1 MEAERPRAE
10 GEAFG
15 AWLRQH
21 REVRG
26 IELREIADSSKI
38 GIAYLQAF
46 EEERF
51 DLLPAPV
58 FAKGFLRQY
67 AAYVGI
73 DPEEVV
79 NFYLSACLENSEDSE
94 SSPEPQGRPQ
104 SSSSPR
110 FVVIALVLLAALAI
124 SFWAIGRFGVT
135 PSPAEDPPPAVQ
147 APPVA
152 VPSASVTDPSPP
164 ASAGSTVPLSEA
176 PLGPGAGQSADGAP
190 AVAEST
196 TLVDEASAPLR
207 VVVDFSGECWVEATI
222 DGVQRHAEIKVQGE
236 SLQMEAQETVDLK
249 VGDAR
254 VVQIEV
260 NGRPYALPSRSGTSV
275 RSVRIDRETL
285 ASLTLDAVAE
295 GEE

>member
-1 MEAERPRAE
+1 MAGEHPRAE

-15 AWLRQH
+15 AWLRQN

-38 GIAYLQAF
+38 GLAYLQAF

-67 AAYVGI
+67 AAYIGV
-73 DPEEVV
+73 DPEEAV
-79 NFYLSACLENSEDSE
+79 NFYLSACRESRVDSDELPE
-94 SSPEPQGRPQ
+94 SQPGPPNR
-104 SSSSPR
+104 SSFR
-110 FVVIALVLLAALAI
+110 FVVLALGLALVLALV
-124 SFWAIGRFGVT
+124 FWAIGRFGGSSSNGDG
-135 PSPAEDPPPAVQ
+135 SPDRSPESPETTAPMAPEGAATQEPQTPPADDPGPTAATQ
-147 APPVA
+147 
-152 VPSASVTDPSPP
+152 PSTGVT
-164 ASAGSTVPLSEA
+164 
-176 PLGPGAGQSADGAP
+176 
-190 AVAEST
+190 T
-196 TLVDEASAPLR
+196 TLGNTEDLSSEEPSAPLR

-236 SLQMEAQETVDLK
+236 SLIMEAQESVDLK

-254 VVQIEV
+254 VVQVEV
-260 NGRPYALPSRSGTSV
+260 NGRAMMLPSRSGTSV

-285 ASLTLDAVAE
+285 ASLAPDALSE
-295 GEE
+295 GDE